1 MNKLFQKLQY
11 IYNIQNHRAE
21 KELGK
26 ILKVKRLT
34 VATAESCTGGLVASR
49 ITDISGSSEY
59 FKEGYITYANEI
71 KHKILG
77 VSNETLEKNGAVSQ
91 ECAFEMAQGLM
102 KHTNCDVAICT
113 TGIAGPTGGS
123 KEKPVGLVYI
133 AVKYQDKT
141 VIREFKLNP
150 KTNRNL
156 MKYQFSEMALKTAV
170 EILED

>member
-1 MNKLFQKLQY
+1 
-11 IYNIQNHRAE
+11 
-21 KELGK
+21 
-26 ILKVKRLT
+26 
-34 VATAESCTGGLVASR
+34 
-49 ITDISGSSEY
+49 
-59 FKEGYITYANEI
+59 
-71 KHKILG
+71 
-77 VSNETLEKNGAVSQ
+77 
-91 ECAFEMAQGLM
+91 MAQGLM